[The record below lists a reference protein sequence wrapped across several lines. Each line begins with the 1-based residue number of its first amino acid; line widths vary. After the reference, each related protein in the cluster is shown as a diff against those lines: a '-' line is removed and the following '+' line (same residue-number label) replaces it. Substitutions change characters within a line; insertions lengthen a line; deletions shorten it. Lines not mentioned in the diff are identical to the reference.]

1 MTADRVTQAYSRRAQ
16 DYVDALGSM
25 TATHQAD
32 RDLIRAWAEGLGG
45 PVLDVGCGPGQWT
58 AWLHG
63 LGVDVEG
70 VDPVAEFLE
79 DARTRYPE
87 VSFRFGRAEDLDVPA
102 GSLAGILAWYSLIHS
117 TPEVVDAALSEFA
130 RALRPGGGLIV
141 GFFEGPEL
149 EAFDHTV
156 VSAYFWPIDLLCDR
170 VESAGF
176 EVSGTHTRAAPGA
189 RPHGAIIAA
198 RGPGAGQLSG

>member
-16 DYVDALGSM
+16 EYVDALGSM
-25 TATHQAD
+25 AATHQAD
-32 RDLIRAWAEGLGG
+32 RDLIKAWAKGLGG

-70 VDPVAEFLE
+70 VDPVAEFIE

-102 GSLAGILAWYSLIHS
+102 GTLAGILAWYSLIHLS
-117 TPEVVDAALSEFA
+117 PEVVDAALSEFA

-149 EAFDHTV
+149 EAFDHKV
-156 VSAYFWPIDLLCDR
+156 VGAYYWP
-170 VESAGF
+170 VEMLAEHLEAAGF
-176 EVSGTHTRAAPGA
+176 EVFGTRTRTEPGS
-189 RPHGAIIAA
+189 RPHGVITAA
-198 RGPGAGQLSG
+198 RGHQ